1 MAEIMHDWN
10 RRTHRYISD
19 ILAYKLTD
27 EDFEIIQAALI
38 ERADLIEEIDNSKVK
53 PDYVIGGGG
62 KEMCLPRRISE
73 GEKIKMKM
81 YADCHCA
88 DTILRVIAEYCEF
101 YSKE

>member
-10 RRTHRYISD
+10 RRTHRYIAD

-38 ERADLIEEIDNSKVK
+38 ERADLIEEIDNSKIK
-53 PDYVIGGGG
+53 PSYVISDGS
-62 KEMCLPRRISE
+62 KEMIQPRRIS
-73 GEKIKMKM
+73 GNEKIEMEK
-81 YADCHCA
+81 YADWNCA
-88 DTILRVIAEYCEF
+88 ATILRVIAEYCEF

>member
-62 KEMCLPRRISE
+62 KEMYMPRRIS
-73 GEKIKMKM
+73 GDEKIKMEK
-81 YADCHCA
+81 YADWNCA
-88 DTILRVIAEYCEF
+88 VTILRVIAEYCEF